1 MRIGFLY
8 NSQSHQILH
17 SLPMALELS
26 ILQPDWRVELL
37 APSQD
42 HLDYIQQFI
51 PLYPGAKVSLHLMPQ
66 PLGIRIYRR
75 FRALPVPPKAWSL
88 FHNRRL
94 LNGYDALVST
104 DKTSLW
110 LRRFGVGH
118 PKFINTEHGA
128 GDRDVTFDPRV
139 ARFDFNLIPSP
150 KSARRLVE
158 AGYLTAERYAVSA
171 YTKFD
176 AVNRLQGKRPPL
188 FSNGRPT
195 ILYNPHFDAALG
207 SWPRFGMKLLEIMAS
222 QDRYN
227 LIFAPH
233 MRLFDPV
240 TPGKLAAFERFRGLE
255 HIRIDLGSDASC
267 DMTYTMAADLY
278 LGDVSSQVYEFLC
291 KPRPCLF
298 LNAHGVRWQGDPN
311 YRFWTFGHVLDHLD
325 GLLPRLDDAFASHA
339 QWQGVQEHAFAANF
353 DLSVKNPG
361 RHNAQLLAE
370 WLSRAL

>member
-26 ILQPDWRVELL
+26 ILRPDWQVDIL
-37 APSQD
+37 APSQG
-42 HLDYIQQFI
+42 HLDYVQQFI
-51 PLYPGAKVSLHLMPQ
+51 PLYPGARVSLRLMPQ
-66 PLGIRIYRR
+66 PLGICIYRR

-88 FHNRRL
+88 FHNRRM
-94 LNGYDALVST
+94 LNTYDALVST
-104 DKTSLW
+104 DKTSLL
-110 LRRFGVGH
+110 LRRFGVRR

-139 ARFDFNLIPSP
+139 AKFDFNLIPSP
-150 KSARRLVE
+150 KSAQRLVE
-158 AGYLTAERYAVSA
+158 AGYLAANRYAVSA

-176 AVNRLQGKRPPL
+176 AVNRLAGKRPPL
-188 FSNGRPT
+188 FGNGRPT
-195 ILYNPHFDAALG
+195 ILYNPHFSTTLG
-207 SWPRFGMKLLEIMAS
+207 SWPRFGMMILEIMAR

-240 TPGKLAAFERFRGLE
+240 TPGKRAAFERFRRLD

-291 KPRPCLF
+291 KPRPCVF
-298 LNAHGVRWQGDPN
+298 LNAHAVAWRDNAN
-311 YRFWTFGHVLDHLD
+311 YRFWTFGPVLDTAD
-325 GLLPRLDDAFASHA
+325 DLLMHLDDAIASHP
-339 QWQGVQEHAFAANF
+339 QWRAVQEQAFAANF
-353 DLSVKNPG
+353 DLSVNNPG
-361 RHNAQLLAE
+361 EHNATLLAE
-370 WLSRAL
+370 WMSRSI

>member
-26 ILQPDWRVELL
+26 ILRPDWQVDIL

-42 HLDYIQQFI
+42 HLVYIQQFI
-51 PLYPGAKVSLHLMPQ
+51 PLYPGARVTLRLMEQ
-66 PLGIRIYRR
+66 PRVIRMYRR
-75 FRALPVPPKAWSL
+75 FRTLPVPPKAWSL

-94 LNGYDALVST
+94 LNSYDALVST
-104 DKTSLW
+104 DKTSLL
-110 LRRFGVGH
+110 LRRFGVQR

-139 ARFDFNLIPSP
+139 AQFDFNLIPSP
-150 KSARRLVE
+150 KTARHLVE
-158 AGYLTAERYAVSA
+158 AGYVTVGRFAVSA

-188 FSNGRPT
+188 FCNGRPN
-195 ILYNPHFDAALG
+195 ILYNPHFDPTLG
-207 SWPRFGMKLLEIMAS
+207 SWPRFGMQVLEIMAN

-233 MRLFDPV
+233 MRMFDPV
-240 TPGKLAAFERFRGLE
+240 TPAKFAAFGRFKGLD

-278 LGDVSSQVYEFLC
+278 MGDVSSQVYEFLC
-291 KPRPCLF
+291 KPRPCIF
-298 LNAHGVRWQGDPN
+298 LNAHGVSWRDN
-311 YRFWTFGHVLDHLD
+311 SHYLFWTFGPVLDHVDDLPAQLD
-325 GLLPRLDDAFASHA
+325 SAFASHD
-339 QWQGVQEHAFAANF
+339 QWRAVQERAFAANF
-353 DLSVKNPG
+353 DLSVTDPG

-370 WLSRAL
+370 WLSRAI